1 LFLHVRCFAKVDK
14 PLKFNEFKVKNFM
27 TQEVMVINQNR
38 KVKEAKEIMRIK
50 KISGLP
56 VIDDGK
62 RLSGLISV
70 SDIVTVLEIYG
81 TQGLEQKIEDVMTNK
96 VITLK
101 PDDNLSHAIYSFR
114 KYGFGRFPVVNDEG
128 KIIGILTKKD
138 IVVGLGK
145 ELGMLESLEKSENNT
160 AELGLSPSTINL
172 SYHITGGDF
181 NTAGEASSNIKKRL
195 KQIGI
200 DSSVVRRVAIA
211 TYEAEMNIVIHA
223 YRGIIAVKIAPGFIE
238 IIAKDEGPGIK
249 DIELAMQEGYSTAP
263 DKVRELGFGAGMGLP
278 NMKKCSDEF
287 YIDSTVGEGTEV
299 RMVIYY

>member
-1 LFLHVRCFAKVDK
+1 MDK
-14 PLKFNEFKVKNFM
+14 LLKFNGFKVKNFM

-70 SDIVTVLEIYG
+70 SDIITVLETYG
-81 TQGLEQKIEDVMTNK
+81 VQGMEQKIKDVMTNK

-101 PDDNLSHAIYSFR
+101 PDDNLSHAIYCFR
-114 KYGFGRFPVVNDEG
+114 KYGFGRFPIVDGEG
-128 KIIGILTKKD
+128 KVIGILTKKD
-138 IVVGLGK
+138 IVLGLGK
-145 ELGMLESLEKSENNT
+145 ELGMLEPLEGNA
-160 AELGLSPSTINL
+160 AEPGLSPSTINL

-181 NTAGEASSNIKKRL
+181 NTAGEASSNIKKKL

-200 DSSVVRRVAIA
+200 DSGVVRRVAIA

-223 YRGIIAVKIAPGFIE
+223 YRGIIAVKIAPGFVE
-238 IIAKDEGPGIK
+238 IIAKDEGPGIE
-249 DIELAMQEGYSTAP
+249 DIKLAMQEGYSTAP

-299 RMVIYY
+299 RMVVYY

>member
-1 LFLHVRCFAKVDK
+1 VDK
-14 PLKFNEFKVKNFM
+14 LLKFNGFKVKNFM

-70 SDIVTVLEIYG
+70 SDIITVLETYG
-81 TQGLEQKIEDVMTNK
+81 VQGMEQKIKDVMTNK

-101 PDDNLSHAIYSFR
+101 PDDNLSHAIYCFR
-114 KYGFGRFPVVNDEG
+114 KYGFGRFPIVDGEG
-128 KIIGILTKKD
+128 KVIGILTKKD
-138 IVVGLGK
+138 IVLGLGK
-145 ELGMLESLEKSENNT
+145 ELGMLEPLEGNA
-160 AELGLSPSTINL
+160 AEPGLSPSTINL

-181 NTAGEASSNIKKRL
+181 NTAGEASSNIKKKL

-200 DSSVVRRVAIA
+200 DSGVVRRVAIA

-223 YRGIIAVKIAPGFIE
+223 YRGIIAVKIAPGFVE
-238 IIAKDEGPGIK
+238 IIAKDEGPGIE
-249 DIELAMQEGYSTAP
+249 DIKLAMQEGYSTAP

-299 RMVIYY
+299 RMVVYY